1 MYKKMEIEFAGRR
14 LSLETGR
21 LAKQAHGSV
30 LAQYGDTMVLAT
42 VVSAYEARPN
52 VDFLPLTVDYQEKT
66 FAAGKIPG
74 GFFKRE
80 GRPSEKEIL
89 TSRLIDRSIRPLFPK
104 GYDCETQMIVTV
116 LSADRD
122 NDSDVLSI
130 IAASTALELSDI
142 PHDGPVAAVRMG
154 RIDGKL
160 VVNPL
165 IGDYDK
171 SDVYIVVSA
180 KPDTI
185 AMLEGG
191 ARVVDE
197 DTMLEALYMAHESMA
212 PVFEMQQELK
222 RLAGKSKRA
231 FKPKE
236 LDKDVLAAVKES
248 VGSGIE
254 QALAIKEKHQRR
266 EALHSLQEKIV
277 AELAEAPAA
286 KFAERGSEVMEAFDK
301 LERTIVRQAV
311 VEHDRRIDNR
321 KSTEIRQ
328 LAAQVQV
335 LPRTH
340 GSALFTRGETQ
351 VLATATLGT
360 SSDEQKI
367 DALLGERYKKFML
380 HYNFPPF
387 STGEAKRYGAP
398 GRREIG
404 HGALAE
410 RALTPTLPDEEDFP
424 YTVRVVSEVLESN
437 GSSSMATVCGG
448 SLALMDAG
456 VPVKA
461 PVAGIAM
468 GLIKEGEKIAVLT
481 DILGDED
488 HLGDMDFKVA
498 GTATGVTA
506 IQMDNKVGGITKEI
520 MHRALMQARDAR
532 LFILSVMEKAIPG
545 PRSDV
550 SAYAPRIVTI
560 KIKPDK
566 IRDLIGPGGK
576 VIRGLVEET
585 GCKID
590 VEDDGTVLIAA
601 ADGVALEKAIS
612 MIQQITAEPEI
623 GKIYDGVVRKI
634 VDFGA
639 FVEIMPGTDGL
650 LHISQISDERVRAV
664 DDVLHEG
671 DEIPVKV
678 LDVDRSGKIRLSLR
692 EARADLAKKGKQ

>member
-52 VDFLPLTVDYQEKT
+52 VNFLPLTVDYAEKT

-89 TSRLIDRSIRPLFPK
+89 TSRLIDRSMRPLFPK
-104 GYDCETQMIVTV
+104 GYDCETQLIVTV
-116 LSADRD
+116 LSADRE

-142 PHDGPVAAVRMG
+142 PHAGPVAAVRMG

-165 IGDYDK
+165 VPDYEN
-171 SDVYIVVSA
+171 SDISIIVSA

-191 ARVVDE
+191 ARIVDE
-197 DTMLEALYMAHESMA
+197 DTLLEALYMAHEAMA
-212 PVFEMQQELK
+212 PIFEMQQELK
-222 RLAGKSKRA
+222 RLAGKPKRA
-231 FKPKE
+231 FTPKE
-236 LDKDVLAAVKES
+236 LDKEILAAVKEIAS
-248 VGSGIE
+248 KNIE
-254 QALAIKEKHQRR
+254 QALAVKEKKARR
-266 EALHSLQEKIV
+266 EAMHAAQAKVV
-277 AELAEAPAA
+277 AELAEGTGVR
-286 KFAERGSEVMEAFDK
+286 FSGREDEVGEAFEK
-301 LERTIVRQAV
+301 VERTIVRQAV
-311 VEHDRRIDNR
+311 VDHDRRIDDR

-335 LPRTH
+335 LPRVH

-410 RALTPTLPDEEDFP
+410 RALTPTLPDEETFP
-424 YTVRVVSEVLESN
+424 YTIRVVSEVLESN

-456 VPVKA
+456 VPIKA

-532 LFILSVMEKAIPG
+532 LFILSVMEKAIPTA
-545 PRSDV
+545 RKDV
-550 SAYAPRIVTI
+550 STYAPRIVTI

-566 IRDLIGPGGK
+566 IRDVIGPGGK

-590 VEDDGTVLIAA
+590 VEDDGSVLIAA
-601 ADGVALEKAIS
+601 ADNTALEKAIA

-664 DDVLHEG
+664 EDVLHEG

-692 EARADLAKKGKQ
+692 EARADLAKKGK

>member
-42 VVSAYEARPN
+42 VVSAYEPRPN

-80 GRPSEKEIL
+80 GRPSEREIL
-89 TSRLIDRSIRPLFPK
+89 TSRLIDRSMRPLFPK
-104 GYDCETQMIVTV
+104 GYDRETQMIVTV

-154 RIDGKL
+154 RLDGKL

-191 ARVVDE
+191 ALVVDE

-212 PVFEMQQELK
+212 PIFEMQQELK
-222 RLAGKSKRA
+222 RLAGKPKRP
-231 FKPKE
+231 FTPKE
-236 LDKDVLAAVKES
+236 LDKDILAAVKQS
-248 VGSGIE
+248 VGNGIE
-254 QALAIKEKHQRR
+254 QALAIKEKKQRH
-266 EALHSLQEKIV
+266 EAMRTLQTKIV
-277 AELAEAPAA
+277 ADLAEAPAA
-286 KFAERGSEVMEAFDK
+286 RFAERGGEVAEAFDK

-311 VEHDRRIDNR
+311 VEHDRRIDDR

-498 GTATGVTA
+498 GTSAGVTA

-532 LFILSVMEKAIPG
+532 LFILSVMEKAITG
-545 PRSDV
+545 PRKDV

-576 VIRGLVEET
+576 TIRGLVEET

-601 ADGVALEKAIS
+601 SDTTSLEKTISAI
-612 MIQQITAEPEI
+612 QAITAEPEI
-623 GKIYDGVVRKI
+623 GKIYDGTVRKI

-664 DDVLHEG
+664 EDVLHEG

-692 EARADLAKKGKQ
+692 EAKADLAKKNKQ

>member
-1 MYKKMEIEFAGRR
+1 MYKKMEIEFAGRG
-14 LSLETGR
+14 LALETGR
-21 LAKQAHGSV
+21 LAKQSHGSG
-30 LAQYGDTMVLAT
+30 LAQYGGTMGLAT

-52 VDFLPLTVDYQEKT
+52 MDFLPLTVDYQEKT

-89 TSRLIDRSIRPLFPK
+89 TSRLIDRSMRPLFPK
-104 GYDCETQMIVTV
+104 GYDCETQLIVTV
-116 LSADRD
+116 LSADRE

-160 VVNPL
+160 GVNPL
-165 IGDYDK
+165 VSDYEN
-171 SDVYIVVSA
+171 SDVSIVVSA

-191 ARVVDE
+191 ARIVDE
-197 DTMLEALYMAHESMA
+197 DTLLEALYMAHESMT
-212 PVFEMQQELK
+212 PIFEMQRELK
-222 RLAGKSKRA
+222 RLAGKPKRA

-236 LDKDVLAAVKES
+236 LDPAVLAAVKEK
-248 VGSGIE
+248 VGKGIE
-254 QALAIKEKHQRR
+254 TALAIREKKERR
-266 EALHSLQEKIV
+266 EALWALQTKVTTELSAGEAAQLAGREKEI
-277 AELAEAPAA
+277 A
-286 KFAERGSEVMEAFDK
+286 EAFDK
-301 LERTIVRQAV
+301 IERTIVRKAV
-311 VEHDRRIDNR
+311 CDQDRRIDER
-321 KSTEIRQ
+321 KSNEIRQ
-328 LAAQVQV
+328 LAAQVQI

-340 GSALFTRGETQ
+340 GSALFTRGETE
-351 VLATATLGT
+351 VLAGGTLGT

-367 DALLGERYKKFML
+367 DALLGERYKKFLL

-410 RALTPTLPDEEDFP
+410 RALTPVLPDEETFP
-424 YTVRVVSEVLESN
+424 YTIRLVSEVLESN

-456 VPVKA
+456 VPIKA
-461 PVAGIAM
+461 AVAGIAM

-488 HLGDMDFKVA
+488 HLGAMEFKVA

-520 MHRALMQARDAR
+520 MRKALM
-532 LFILSVMEKAIPG
+532 
-545 PRSDV
+545 
-550 SAYAPRIVTI
+550 
-560 KIKPDK
+560 
-566 IRDLIGPGGK
+566 
-576 VIRGLVEET
+576 
-585 GCKID
+585 
-590 VEDDGTVLIAA
+590 
-601 ADGVALEKAIS
+601 
-612 MIQQITAEPEI
+612 
-623 GKIYDGVVRKI
+623 
-634 VDFGA
+634 
-639 FVEIMPGTDGL
+639 
-650 LHISQISDERVRAV
+650 
-664 DDVLHEG
+664 
-671 DEIPVKV
+671 
-678 LDVDRSGKIRLSLR
+678 
-692 EARADLAKKGKQ
+692 